1 MRRPP
6 EKPRSRRKP
15 GRRTSVADAGSSTAA
30 ARRAERGEFGPQM
43 PAGKAPQR
51 RPKLRSASVA
61 PEVGR
66 TKAAK
71 RSRSDDPA
79 PEKTEIGFK
88 KPPKAHSWKKVSPG
102 TRRAA
107 RRAAG
112 TRRPSS
118 SA

>member
-15 GRRTSVADAGSSTAA
+15 GRLTSVADAGSSTAA
-30 ARRAERGEFGPQM
+30 ARRAERGEFAPEM

-51 RPKLRSASVA
+51 QPKPPSASVA

-66 TKAAK
+66 TKIAK

-79 PEKTEIGFK
+79 PERRRRIPGRR
-88 KPPKAHSWKKVSPG
+88 VNPG